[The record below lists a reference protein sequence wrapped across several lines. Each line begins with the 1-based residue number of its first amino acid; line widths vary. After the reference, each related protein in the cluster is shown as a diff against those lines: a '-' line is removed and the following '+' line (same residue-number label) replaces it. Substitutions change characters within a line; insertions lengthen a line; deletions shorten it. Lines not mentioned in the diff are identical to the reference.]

1 LIPVEHNVTHAS
13 PLCYNV
19 QGESQRIHR
28 HLFPILNEQMDK
40 ETKTKAQLLQENENL
55 SQQVELLNQQLAERG
70 EIIREGS
77 WEDADKAPSLT
88 LNIYSEE
95 PGAFGDIE
103 LKLLMEMGSDIA
115 LGITTWRRF
124 IKSYQQEERA

>member
-1 LIPVEHNVTHAS
+1 
-13 PLCYNV
+13 
-19 QGESQRIHR
+19 
-28 HLFPILNEQMDK
+28 MDK

-95 PGAFGDIE
+95 PDAFGDIE